1 MIHEKLCMMSLNS
14 IGPNRPKNKSPNTC
28 TVCVQEE
35 INNEDEKS
43 KNNRHDKTDNEEEE
57 NFTQEMVE
65 MKYAAESMFLLSM
78 KIIGLFE

>member
-1 MIHEKLCMMSLNS
+1 VK
-14 IGPNRPKNKSPNTC
+14 
-28 TVCVQEE
+28 
-35 INNEDEKS
+35 NNEDENA

-78 KIIGLFE
+78 KIIGLFAQQLTSVKYA